1 MSHALRFF
9 FLLFTLI
16 MITSCA
22 KNPVTGQPEFQFVS
36 TEKEIKMGESNYLQ
50 GQQVNGGK
58 YALDPELNAYVDE
71 VGKKLVS
78 VSSRP
83 SLPFEFVVLNSSIPN
98 AWAMPGGK
106 IAVNRGLLTHLH
118 NEAELA
124 AVLGHEITHAA
135 ARHGA
140 KSMERQIILSTSLAA
155 TNVALATTSK
165 DKSSGL
171 KNGALMASAGVAAGL
186 VSTKYSRE
194 AELEADAYGMDYMV
208 KAGYDPRAA
217 VSLQQTFVKLSE
229 KKSTNWAQGLF
240 ASHPPSQER
249 ANANLA
255 RAKTLPKGLTLGQE
269 RYQQKIALLK
279 KREPAYQDYDKG
291 ISAYEKGDL
300 ASALKFANE
309 AIQKEPKEAL
319 FYGLK
324 GDVLVKQNVQDQA
337 LEAYQHAIARDA
349 NYFYYYHQRGIL
361 LEQMGRKQEAKLD
374 LQHSQQLLPTETAE
388 QLIKKIG

>member
-1 MSHALRFF
+1 MSHVFRFG
-9 FLLFTLI
+9 LI
-16 MITSCA
+16 VSLVILTSCA
-22 KNPVTGQPEFQFVS
+22 KNPVTGRPEFQFIGA
-36 TEKEIKMGESNYLQ
+36 EKEIKMGESHYLH
-50 GQQVNGGK
+50 GQQASGGK
-58 YALDPELNAYVDE
+58 YTLDPELSAYVDE

-83 SLPFEFVVLNSSIPN
+83 SLPFEFVVLNDSVPN
-98 AWAMPGGK
+98 AWALPGGK
-106 IAVNRGLLTHLH
+106 IAVNRGLLTKLH

-140 KSMERQIILSTSLAA
+140 KSMERQLILSTSLAA
-155 TNVALATTSK
+155 TNVALATASK
-165 DKSSGL
+165 DKNSGL
-171 KNGALMASAGVAAGL
+171 TNGALMAGAGVAAGL

-208 KAGYDPRAA
+208 KAGYDPSAA

-229 KKSTNWAQGLF
+229 NKSTNWAKGLF

-249 ANANLA
+249 ANTNLI
-255 RAKTLPKGLTLGQE
+255 RAKTMPKGLTLGQE
-269 RYQQKIALLK
+269 RYQQKIAQLK
-279 KREPAYQDYDKG
+279 QREPAYDEYDKG
-291 ISAYEKGDL
+291 VAAYKKGDL
-300 ASALKFANE
+300 GHALQLANN

-324 GDVLVKQNVQDQA
+324 GDVLAKQNVNDQA

-349 NYFYYYHQRGIL
+349 NYFYYFHQRGIL
-361 LEQMGRKQEAKLD
+361 LDHMGRKQEAKLD
-374 LQHSQQLLPTETAE
+374 LQHSQQLLPTDTAD
-388 QLIKKIG
+388 QLIKKMG